1 MLLPHGCERDPH
13 VAAACGVGGGTSRC
27 RRVPDPRWVPQ
38 EAHTE
43 TQNEVQEVS
52 SGQGPEI
59 DTRGSSEGGRMEKPD
74 GNALTRSR
82 PIPGSSM
89 AKAALRA
96 VPSCPEGPGLST
108 PVWTDHH
115 CVQAVLEE
123 GAWHGLNGVPPKET
137 VKS

>member
-1 MLLPHGCERDPH
+1 MLSPHACERDPH
-13 VAAACGVGGGTSRC
+13 VAAACGVGGPTSRC

-59 DTRGSSEGGRMEKPD
+59 HTRGSSEGGRMEKPD
-74 GNALTRSR
+74 GDALTRSRPR

-89 AKAALRA
+89 AVAAL
-96 VPSCPEGPGLST
+96 PSCPELSRGSR
-108 PVWTDHH
+108 PLHA
-115 CVQAVLEE
+115 CVD
-123 GAWHGLNGVPPKET
+123 
-137 VKS
+137 